1 MRCCYFGFDY
11 DCIVFWEVCFGV
23 DFGSHSVLSVY
34 VPTKAFASFGASKR
48 LTDGFEGIG
57 CSVNTV
63 LGTFTYGSLTNRVF
77 RQNIT
82 IIVFDDRFLL
92 FGCNDLIFN
101 FLPWSELL
109 LFLLWLDWLFFG
121 FFSLFIFRF
130 LRPGPTCVFLLFLL
144 NFDF

>member
-11 DCIVFWEVCFGV
+11 NCTILREVCVRV
-23 DFGSHSVLSVY
+23 DFGSHSVFSFNA
-34 VPTKAFASFGASKR
+34 PTIAFASFGASKG
-48 LTDGFEGIG
+48 LTDGIKGIG

-82 IIVFDDRFLL
+82 IIVFGSRFLL

-101 FLPWSELL
+101 FLPWS
-109 LFLLWLDWLFFG
+109 
-121 FFSLFIFRF
+121 
-130 LRPGPTCVFLLFLL
+130 
-144 NFDF
+144 